1 MDNTPTAAMTAVKYS
16 GTFFAVTAENRISP
30 APSNMPITHAI
41 RITADISF
49 PFAPHAA
56 VPLRQAA
63 VAVLFEVQ
71 LIFQEV
77 VCYTE

>member
-1 MDNTPTAAMTAVKYS
+1 MTAVKYS

-63 VAVLFEVQ
+63 AAVLFEVQ